1 MTKATPNHARVRTQ
15 LAARRDQLLAE
26 WRTHMQAAR
35 KEAQPEPGGDDT
47 VLAEMRELDLSEADR
62 DAGEI
67 DAVNAAL
74 LRMDRGEYGQ
84 CVGCGAAVGAERLA
98 IAPHAARCIT
108 CETRREHDAGGVR
121 TARL

>member
-1 MTKATPNHARVRTQ
+1 MTKATPHHARVRTQ

-62 DAGEI
+62 DAREI
-67 DAVNAAL
+67 DAINTAL
-74 LRMDRGEYGQ
+74 LRIDRGEYGQ
-84 CVGCGAAVGAERLA
+84 CVDCSAAISADRLA
-98 IAPHAARCIT
+98 ITPHAARCIT
-108 CETRREHDAGGVR
+108 CETRREHDAGGRR